1 MTTFVES
8 SYQVL
13 YYTVLGTRNNHTWF
27 PGSLVV
33 VFVVVVLPK
42 KKQRSISLFL
52 SVFLCF
58 FVSLF
63 LSIQKFICYIYVSSN
78 NVLRFTGF
86 LSSTYFIPS
95 NIQSLF
101 VFVVFF
107 CCK

>member
-33 VFVVVVLPK
+33 VFVVVVVLPK

-58 FVSLF
+58 FVSFNSEVHL
-63 LSIQKFICYIYVSSN
+63 LYIC
-78 NVLRFTGF
+78 
-86 LSSTYFIPS
+86 
-95 NIQSLF
+95 
-101 VFVVFF
+101 
-107 CCK
+107 K